1 MGRARRRRLDLV
13 RAVRGAAAVRVTA
26 KRNDRACPH
35 PSSPRSTRGLRRCY
49 GSGATTPIIS
59 RETIGGRDGFGS
71 RALARYRS
79 CWLAQQCGEA
89 IHRLRN
95 HCCERCVVWDCF
107 IAGGNPGARRA

>member
-1 MGRARRRRLDLV
+1 MASSAILSAVRRRVDVVSIWCSRFAPLAAAARRTETGLASL
-13 RAVRGAAAVRVTA
+13 
-26 KRNDRACPH
+26 H

-71 RALARYRS
+71 RVLAGYRS
-79 CWLAQQCGEA
+79 YWLAQQCGEA

-95 HCCERCVVWDCF
+95 HCCERCAV
-107 IAGGNPGARRA
+107 